1 MSHSGSGSTAT
12 SGIIFRD
19 IDVISEMDDVE
30 SLEREVWGCEEKDLV
45 PLTVLAAT
53 LEVGGLLIGAYEG
66 STLAGFVYGFI
77 GTEDGEVVH
86 HSHMLAV
93 RKSYR
98 NVNLGYRLKLAQ
110 RDRVQAQQINRISW
124 TFDPLQSLNAYFNFQ
139 KLGVVAD
146 QYKLNFYGATTSSFL
161 HQLGTDRLWATW
173 LLNSKRVSD
182 RLSDSATTPT
192 ESSAGTEALPLIRF
206 GERGEPQRHDATD
219 ITDRQQVTIEIP
231 YDINQVQLDNPEL
244 AAKWHEATRWAFTTA
259 IGSGFLVEEFLRSPG
274 GEQCVG
280 TYVLSRGK
288 TLQDFD

>member
-1 MSHSGSGSTAT
+1 MSQSGSGSTVT

-19 IDVISEMDDVE
+19 IDVISEMGDVE
-30 SLEREVWGCEEKDLV
+30 SLEREVWGCEERDLV

-53 LEVGGLLIGAYEG
+53 LEVGGLLIGAYER
-66 STLAGFVYGFI
+66 STLAGFVYGFL

-98 NVNLGYRLKLAQ
+98 NLNLGYRLKLAQ
-110 RDRVQAQQINRISW
+110 RDRVLAQQINRISW

-146 QYKLNFYGATTSSFL
+146 KYKLNFYGPTTSSFL

-173 LLNSKRVSD
+173 LLNSKRVHD
-182 RLSDSATTPT
+182 RLRDSTITGDLG
-192 ESSAGTEALPLIRF
+192 GTETMPLIRV
-206 GERGEPQRHDATD
+206 GERGEPERHDATG
-219 ITDRQQVTIEIP
+219 ITARQQVTIEIP
-231 YDINQVQLDNPEL
+231 DDINQVQLDNPEL
-244 AAKWHEATRWAFTTA
+244 AVKWHEATRWAFTTA
-259 IGSGFLVEEFLRSPG
+259 LESGFLVEEFLRSPR
-274 GEQCVG
+274 GEQRVG

-288 TLQDFD
+288 TLQNFD